1 MRIMAL
7 KVSERACKGKI
18 DENGFRIVG
27 SGAIV
32 TFKTAKKEFFSTY
45 VEESTLNILNS
56 TAGVCRLEIKGRGS
70 NRSIIS
76 VRPCEEYGVEET
88 WEEESASVTIV
99 TEAGKKGVNATMQ
112 DAEAKGGF
120 IRRKYLK
127 PNDKMGIRIM
137 AEEYARPK
145 FTGLYK

>member
-7 KVSERACKGKI
+7 KVSEKPVSGKV
-18 DENGFRIVG
+18 DEQGFRIVG

-56 TAGVCRLEIKGRGS
+56 TAGVCHLEVQGRGS

-88 WEEESASVTIV
+88 WEEESVSVTV
-99 TEAGKKGVNATMQ
+99 VKTAGKKGVSATMA

-120 IRRKYLK
+120 IRRQYLK